1 MRVHH
6 RLTEGSQFIQIS
18 YTRNNLVSEL
28 LMINDTTVIEDG
40 EINVNLLVD
49 AVSENFQYKC
59 FEDNYTTNKQNM
71 MTNHVQLVHDSEN
84 TSLSVDY
91 TFGLC
96 RIKFVESDDCI
107 SKRG

>member
-49 AVSENFQYKC
+49 AVSENFQ
-59 FEDNYTTNKQNM
+59 
-71 MTNHVQLVHDSEN
+71 
-84 TSLSVDY
+84 
-91 TFGLC
+91 
-96 RIKFVESDDCI
+96 
-107 SKRG
+107 